1 MRYMT
6 QESYRGHPDTS
17 ANSMALG
24 LGVFS
29 IGLGLMEVLV
39 PGKLAR
45 GLGMEGQEKTIFGYG
60 LREMATGIGILA
72 SKDPTPWIWGRVGGD
87 ALDLATLGAAMH
99 PDNPKRQNV
108 ALAVAAVLGA
118 TAADVYCAQRL
129 SRDSAEPLPPVRDYS
144 DRSGLPRPAGAMR
157 GAASDFAAPPQF
169 RTPEALRPYPVS

>member
-6 QESYRGHPDTS
+6 QESYRGHPDS
-17 ANSMALG
+17 SGMGMAQGLG
-24 LGVFS
+24 LFS
-29 IGLGLMEVLV
+29 IALGLMEVLA

-60 LREMATGIGILA
+60 LREIATGIGILA

-87 ALDLATLGAAMH
+87 ALDLATLAPGLH
-99 PDNPKRQNV
+99 PDNPKRENV
-108 ALAVAAVLGA
+108 GLAVAAVLGA

-129 SRDSAEPLPPVRDYS
+129 SRDSAEPLPPVHDYS

-157 GAASDFAAPPQF
+157 GAATDVEVPREF
-169 RTPEALRPYPVS
+169 RTPEALRPFPVQ